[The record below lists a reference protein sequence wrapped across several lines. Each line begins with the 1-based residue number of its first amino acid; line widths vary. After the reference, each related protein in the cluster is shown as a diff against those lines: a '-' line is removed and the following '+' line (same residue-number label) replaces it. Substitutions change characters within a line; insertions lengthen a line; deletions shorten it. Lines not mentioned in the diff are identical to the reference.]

1 MELLPGN
8 INNWGVLMSSK
19 TNIHMPKTEIDSQ
32 YIEEALQGIKE
43 DVLQEL
49 TVKPNAFYF
58 PSNERT
64 EKENLSTVVSYLQ
77 TSVDANL
84 LNSKNGKRASYEED
98 DLMEYINE
106 RRVVNAVKL
115 KNKPYFARINYA
127 ENDEKLGKVIYIGE
141 EDIAQN
147 IKSWKDP
154 IAQLYYKKPFHEK
167 VEINQKQIEL
177 DMIRELTIEKGE
189 LKKLHPEQRKLVDV
203 DQQLIKKLTDKKGA
217 EMHALIDSLQA
228 EQYELIQL
236 PITEPIVV
244 QGSAGSGKSVIALH
258 RLSYILYNVKYLEA
272 NRIAV
277 IGPNKLFLSH
287 IKNVLPELG
296 DRQIVQT
303 TFQDHLE
310 KTLKLTNAVEQIDRM
325 ILSEILDL
333 GVKEGREQALQ
344 DFHGYANMRK
354 IKGSLEYKNYIENY
368 TQYIVS
374 DLSPFMK
381 NIVHGPFAISGI
393 EIAKFIIKAEHY
405 GDSKQQLKAFVTST
419 FQNKRYT
426 LNQIYQS
433 LSDVTIQQVEQ
444 FIEAI
449 KELDLLQFTTEEIE
463 QNKQDVQKIFDQLQR
478 LQMNLKYR
486 NYNQMLSAEQLEEAE
501 KIGNVALKEVKLK
514 QFANATIVEVN
525 RQLADCKQQLETMIR
540 ELIQQQL
547 QAIVANIQQ
556 LLVLEKQAMIDIKVQ
571 FENYCQLFHQQYI
584 LTQATHLLEWKGYLS
599 AQQLQTLLDDLNE
612 SFLMDFNDSWTAYKT
627 ELLAELHGK
636 LIKELTGRVGEKIE
650 EAVLFVHRDL
660 RDVRLFMRRVHAHTS
675 VFGAEK
681 MFEEDYDSIMSTI
694 DDYYT
699 HTVEDIFTHIVQDQS
714 NVAATFTTS
723 IDTQLLSQYQ
733 TIEKHDLPSLYSIH
747 KIIEPQSEKLF
758 QYIIV
763 DEAQDYSLYEM
774 AILKDVTEQ
783 IMLMGDLGQNI
794 TPGNTLNSWQ
804 QFEQVIGPFNYYE
817 LKATFRSTKQIVE
830 FANNIIQPFSKD
842 KYALPQLTFRNGSE
856 VKKITRSGESVY
868 TSILEEVEHIL
879 TDSSEQ
885 ARSVI
890 IAKTQREAKLLADK
904 LNHPD
909 VQLQLGT
916 QMVDAKVVITTP
928 MLAKGLE
935 FDHVLLFR
943 FSSYLKA
950 DEYDIKLA
958 YVAASRALH
967 KLYVYS

>member
-1 MELLPGN
+1 MHSTMNL
-8 INNWGVLMSSK
+8 
-19 TNIHMPKTEIDSQ
+19 HMPKTEIDPR

-43 DVLQEL
+43 DIVQEL
-49 TVKPNAFYF
+49 KVKPNAFYF

-64 EKENLSTVVSYLQ
+64 EKEYLGKIVSYLQ
-77 TSVDANL
+77 TLVDANL

-98 DLMEYINE
+98 DLMEYIND
-106 RRVVNAVKL
+106 RSVVKAAKL
-115 KNKPYFARINYA
+115 KNQPYFARINYA
-127 ENDEKLGKVIYIGE
+127 EDGGKIGKVIYIGE
-141 EDIAQN
+141 ENISQD

-189 LKKLHPEQRKLVDV
+189 LKKLHPEQRKVLEVDP
-203 DQQLIKKLTDKKGA
+203 QLIKKLTDKKGA

-228 EQYELIQL
+228 EQYELIEL

-258 RLSYILYNVKYLEA
+258 RLSYILYNVTHLEA
-272 NRIAV
+272 NRIAM
-277 IGPNKLFLSH
+277 IGPNKLFLNH

-296 DRQIVQT
+296 DQQIVQT

-310 KTLKLTNAVEQIDRM
+310 KILKLPNAVTQIDRM
-325 ILSEILDL
+325 ILSEVLDL

-344 DFHGYANMRK
+344 DFLNYANMRK

-368 TQYIVS
+368 TQYLVS
-374 DLSPFMK
+374 DLSPFME
-381 NIVHGPFAISGI
+381 NIAYGPFAISGI
-393 EIAKFIIKAEHY
+393 EIAKFVIKAEHY
-405 GDSKQQLKAFVTST
+405 GDSKQQLKTFVKTT
-419 FQNKRYT
+419 FQNKRHT

-433 LSDVTIQQVEQ
+433 LSDVIVQQVEQ

-449 KELDLLQFTTEEIE
+449 KELNLLQLTTEAIE
-463 QNKQDVQKIFDQLQR
+463 QNKQEVQKIFNQLQR

-486 NYNQMLSAEQLEEAE
+486 NYHQMLSAEQLEEAE
-501 KIGNVALKEVKLK
+501 KIDDIALKEAKIK
-514 QFANATIVEVN
+514 QFANEVIVEVN
-525 RQLADCKQQLETMIR
+525 RQLADRKQQVETMMR

-547 QAIVANIQQ
+547 QAIVTNIQQ
-556 LLVLEKQAMIDIKVQ
+556 LLVLEKRAMIDIKIQ

-612 SFLMDFNDSWTAYKT
+612 SFLMDFNDSWAAYKT
-627 ELLAELHGK
+627 ELLVELHGK

-650 EAVLFVHRDL
+650 EAILFTHRDL
-660 RDVRLFMRRVHAHTS
+660 KDVRLFMSRVHTHTS

-681 MFEEDYDSIMSTI
+681 TFENDYDTIMATI
-694 DDYYT
+694 DDFYT
-699 HTVEDIFTHIVQDQS
+699 HTIEDIFTHIVQDQS
-714 NVAATFTTS
+714 NVAATFATS
-723 IDTQLLSQYQ
+723 IDIQLLSQYRS
-733 TIEKHDLPSLYSIH
+733 IEKHDLPALYSIH

-774 AILKDVTEQ
+774 AVLKDITEQ

-842 KYALPQLTFRNGSE
+842 KYSLPQLTFRNGAE

-868 TSILEEVEHIL
+868 ASISEEIERIL
-879 TDSSEQ
+879 TDSPKQ

-916 QMVDAKVVITTP
+916 QMLDAKVVITTP
-928 MLAKGLE
+928 ILAKGLE

-943 FSSYLKA
+943 FSRYLKT

-958 YVAASRALH
+958 YIAASRALH